1 MTGESTIR
9 DRATQVLEAIQG
21 GPFSRGL
28 PLVAIATRV
37 ALLYKKFI
45 TVAEL

>member
-1 MTGESTIR
+1 MTGGSTIR
-9 DRATQVLEAIQG
+9 DRATKVLEALQG

-28 PLVAIATRV
+28 PLVAIAARV
-37 ALLYKKFI
+37 ALLYKKCI